1 MAGTSTE
8 IKKNILEAQT
18 TFTAQMAN
26 ARDYITNERMLGF
39 FPERFSTEIP
49 QIPDENAL
57 NTMKEHPF
65 VRWLNQQTHFQQAK
79 KKIVDWSLSGI
90 MSTPDR
96 IISRYRKE
104 FALERLCALL
114 IHFFTDSKRKLEE
127 AVATEKNKKP
137 VMNAMKKLRH
147 ELNKGG
153 GFYFENGIQQHLLQM
168 LLDNL
173 LEKKG
178 NNPYSA
184 KKTHQSGLRQIITT
198 QLIRALDWTYEAI
211 SYAQIVELCL
221 DITNVFFT
229 QPMDKRDLEE
239 ITKNLLPNIREEKV
253 FLNRTVNEILFEYSW
268 DWI

>member
-1 MAGTSTE
+1 MGATTTE
-8 IKKNILEAQT
+8 IKKNILDAQT

-39 FPERFSTEIP
+39 FPERFSTEIF

-57 NTMKEHPF
+57 NTMKQHQF

-79 KKIVDWSLSGI
+79 NKTVKWSLSGRK
-90 MSTPDR
+90 STTDE
-96 IISRYRKE
+96 IISLYRQE

-114 IHFFTDSKRKLEE
+114 IHFFTDNKCKLEQ

-153 GFYFENGIQQHLLQM
+153 GFYFENGIQQHLIQM

-178 NNPYSA
+178 SDPYSA
-184 KKTHQSGLRQIITT
+184 KRTHQSVLRQI
-198 QLIRALDWTYEAI
+198 
-211 SYAQIVELCL
+211 
-221 DITNVFFT
+221 
-229 QPMDKRDLEE
+229 
-239 ITKNLLPNIREEKV
+239 
-253 FLNRTVNEILFEYSW
+253 
-268 DWI
+268 